1 MRSRDVAR
9 RIAEDLYAMAAEDKT
24 ADAVEQEL
32 RLIAA
37 STEDVPQLAG
47 RESREPAPAGDR
59 RELVRAAFP
68 EASGGLR
75 HLMGLVIRDLVL
87 GEFLSVRAEAE
98 GVLRARAVTAQPLSG
113 EERSRLTERL
123 ERTLGLRV
131 KLEES
136 VDPAVLAGV
145 RIEIE
150 GRILDGT
157 LRARLTRLHET
168 LGRSGGA

>member
-1 MRSRDVAR
+1 VRSRDVAR

-37 STEDVPQLAG
+37 STEDVPQLADKAP
-47 RESREPAPAGDR
+47 RVPAGDR

-68 EASGGLR
+68 EASGSLR

-123 ERTLGLRV
+123 ERSLGMRV

>member
-1 MRSRDVAR
+1 VRSRDVAR
-9 RIAEDLYAMAAEDKT
+9 RIAEDLYAMAAEEKT
-24 ADAVEQEL
+24 ADAVEIEL
-32 RLIAA
+32 RQIAA
-37 STEDVPQLAG
+37 STEEAPPPAG
-47 RESREPAPAGDR
+47 PTPAGDR
-59 RELVRAAFP
+59 REVIRAAFP

-75 HLMGLVIRDLVL
+75 HLMGLLIRDLVL

-98 GVLRARAVTAQPLSG
+98 GVLRARVVTAQPLSS

-123 ERTLGLRV
+123 GRSLGMRV

-157 LRARLTRLHET
+157 LRARLTRLRET
-168 LGRSGGA
+168 LGRSGEA